1 MRPSQI
7 HPSQIRLIGLVAA
20 ILLLCSPAWAHER
33 PTTTPAARFLQD
45 HIDRALVLAKP
56 PVSGK
61 AGDELDILIRD
72 AMDWPNLTQYAIGHY
87 GTKLDAGGLSDVGAQ
102 LEHQLGLLARRAGK
116 EMPALT
122 IALRDLRIDPEG
134 NRHVLSTAG
143 VPRFGEIE
151 VEWTLR
157 PTASGYRVSDISALG
172 LSLRQ
177 FLRGWV
183 TGLVAAQGGDPTA
196 VFNGE
201 AGASP
206 Q

>member
-1 MRPSQI
+1 M
-7 HPSQIRLIGLVAA
+7 
-20 ILLLCSPAWAHER
+20 LLCSPAAAHER

-45 HIDRALVLAKP
+45 NIDRALMLAKP
-56 PVSGK
+56 PISRKSGD
-61 AGDELDILIRD
+61 ALDILIRD
-72 AMDWPNLTQYAIGHY
+72 AMDWPNLTRYAIGHY
-87 GTKLDAGGLSDVGAQ
+87 GARLDAGGLSDAGAQ
-102 LEHQLGLLARRAGK
+102 LERQLGLLARRAGK
-116 EMPALT
+116 EMPTLT
-122 IALRDLRIDPEG
+122 IALRGLRIDSEG
-134 NRHVLSTAG
+134 NRHLLSTAN

-157 PTASGYRVSDISALG
+157 PTATGYRISDISALG

-183 TGLVAAQGGDPTA
+183 TSLVAAQGGDPAA
-196 VFNGE
+196 VFNSE

>member
-1 MRPSQI
+1 MRA
-7 HPSQIRLIGLVAA
+7 SQIRLCGLMTA
-20 ILLLCSPAWAHER
+20 IVLLCGPAAAHER

-56 PVSGK
+56 PVSRKSG
-61 AGDELDILIRD
+61 GELDILIRD
-72 AMDWPNLTQYAIGHY
+72 AMDWPTLTQYAIGHY
-87 GTKLDAGGLSDVGAQ
+87 GARLDAGGLSDVGAQ
-102 LEHQLGLLARRAGK
+102 LEQQLGLLARRAGK
-116 EMPALT
+116 EMPTLT
-122 IALRDLRIDPEG
+122 IALRGLRIDPEG
-134 NRHVLSTAG
+134 NRHVLSTAE
-143 VPRFGEIE
+143 VPRFGAIE

-157 PTASGYRVSDISALG
+157 PTATGYRVSDVSALG

-183 TGLVAAQGGDPTA
+183 TSLVAAQGGDPAA

-201 AGASP
+201 TGASP

>member
-1 MRPSQI
+1 MRPSQFG
-7 HPSQIRLIGLVAA
+7 LIGLVIA
-20 ILLLCSPAWAHER
+20 IVLPCCPAGAHER

-45 HIDRALVLAKP
+45 HIDRALALAKP

-61 AGDELDILIRD
+61 ASDELDILVRD
-72 AMDWPNLTQYAIGHY
+72 AMDWPNLTRYAIGHY
-87 GTKLDAGGLSDVGAQ
+87 GTRLDAGGLSDVGAQ
-102 LEHQLGLLARRAGK
+102 LERQLGQLARRAGK
-116 EMPALT
+116 EMPTLT
-122 IALRDLRIDPEG
+122 IALRGLRIDPEG
-134 NRHVLSTAG
+134 NRHLLSTAN

-157 PTASGYRVSDISALG
+157 PAATGYRVSDISALG

-183 TGLVAAQGGDPTA
+183 TSLIAAQGGDPTA

>member
-1 MRPSQI
+1 MRPSQT
-7 HPSQIRLIGLVAA
+7 HLVGLVTA
-20 ILLLCSPAWAHER
+20 IMLLCGPVWAHER

-45 HIDRALVLAKP
+45 HIDQALALAKP
-56 PVSGK
+56 PVSAK

-72 AMDWPNLTQYAIGHY
+72 TMDWPALTRYAVGHY
-87 GTKLDAGGLSDVGAQ
+87 GARLDTGGLSDAGAQ
-102 LEHQLGLLARRAGK
+102 LERQLGLLARRAGK
-116 EMPALT
+116 EMPTLT
-122 IALRDLRIDPEG
+122 ISLRGLRIDSEG
-134 NRHVLSTAG
+134 NRHLLSTAN

-157 PTASGYRVSDISALG
+157 PAATGYRVSDISALG

-177 FLRGWV
+177 FFRGWV
-183 TGLVAAQGGDPTA
+183 TSLVAAQGGDPTA

>member
-1 MRPSQI
+1 MRPSQT
-7 HPSQIRLIGLVAA
+7 RLAGLMAA
-20 ILLLCSPAWAHER
+20 FMLLCGPAAAHER

-45 HIDRALVLAKP
+45 NIDRALMLAKP
-56 PVSGK
+56 PVSRK
-61 AGDELDILIRD
+61 SGDELDILIRD
-72 AMDWPNLTQYAIGHY
+72 AMDWPNLTRYAIGHY
-87 GTKLDAGGLSDVGAQ
+87 GARLDAGGLSDAGAQ
-102 LEHQLGLLARRAGK
+102 LERQLGQLARRAGK
-116 EMPALT
+116 EMPTLT
-122 IALRDLRIDPEG
+122 IALRGLRIDPEG
-134 NRHVLSTAG
+134 NRHLLSSAN

-157 PTASGYRVSDISALG
+157 PTAAGYRISDISALG

-183 TGLVAAQGGDPTA
+183 TSLVAAQGGDPAA

>member
-1 MRPSQI
+1 MGA
-7 HPSQIRLIGLVAA
+7 SQIRLIGLAA
-20 ILLLCSPAWAHER
+20 ALALLCFPAWAHER
-33 PTTTPAARFLQD
+33 PTTTPVARFLQD
-45 HIDRALVLAKP
+45 NIDRALVLAKP
-56 PVSGK
+56 PVSRK
-61 AGDELDILIRD
+61 SGDELDILIRD

-87 GTKLDAGGLSDVGAQ
+87 GAKLDAGGLSDVGAQ
-102 LEHQLGLLARRAGK
+102 LERQLGLLARRAGK
-116 EMPALT
+116 EMPNLT
-122 IALRDLRIDPEG
+122 IALRGLRIDADG
-134 NRHVLSTAG
+134 SRHVFSTAD

-157 PTASGYRVSDISALG
+157 PTATGYRVSDISTLG

-183 TGLVAAQGGDPTA
+183 TSLVATQGGDPTA